1 MIHTPPSARGAVS
14 LKSVTEPERLALL
27 RSLAESD
34 TITTTCDASL
44 LIGGVCFGLTGVVHW
59 VGLGLLGR
67 VRDRDLSGRVVFK
80 VVPVPP
86 TIARLLATWGT
97 LKRVPQSSTIDLF
110 VCEFKNYEPLLN
122 IL

>member
-80 VVPVPP
+80 VVPVPGLWRSHNP
-86 TIARLLATWGT
+86 RLLACSQPGALSRECLTAQ
-97 LKRVPQSSTIDLF
+97 R
-110 VCEFKNYEPLLN
+110 
-122 IL
+122 